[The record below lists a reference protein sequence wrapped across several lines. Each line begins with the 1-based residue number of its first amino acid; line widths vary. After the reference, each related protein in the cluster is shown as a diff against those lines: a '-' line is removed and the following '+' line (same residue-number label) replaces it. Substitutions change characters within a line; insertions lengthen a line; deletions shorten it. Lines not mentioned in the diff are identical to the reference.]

1 MCGDGVLNDGEEC
14 DDDNGNPDDG
24 CDNAC
29 RIGQNYVCALALRE
43 DILAID
49 GVDPTYYSV
58 CTCPGVFSNILG
70 CLMA

>member
-1 MCGDGVLNDGEEC
+1 
-14 DDDNGNPDDG
+14 
-24 CDNAC
+24 
-29 RIGQNYVCALALRE
+29 VCALALRE